1 MRLHRAVIAAVG
13 AFALFTAFPAS
24 ASAAGGTLHYVN
36 VNGDDF
42 ATDNPVNGE
51 CYLLVSG
58 AVHVDNG
65 TDTTATV
72 FADHGCEE
80 ILGSP
85 LAPGTARDFGV
96 PVPHSVM
103 FN

>member
-1 MRLHRAVIAAVG
+1 MRLPRTVVAVLG
-13 AFALFTAFPAS
+13 ALALVTTLPTS
-24 ASAAGGTLHYVN
+24 ASAANGTLHYVN

-42 ATDNPVNGE
+42 STDNPVNGE

-72 FADHGCEE
+72 YADHGCEE
-80 ILGSP
+80 PLGPP
-85 LAPGTARDFGV
+85 LAPFSARDFGA

-103 FN
+103 FT

>member
-1 MRLHRAVIAAVG
+1 MRLHRTVVAVLGALALVTALPTSANAA
-13 AFALFTAFPAS
+13 S
-24 ASAAGGTLHYVN
+24 GTLHYVN

-42 ATDNPVNGE
+42 STDSPVNGE

-58 AVHVDNG
+58 AAHVDNG

-80 ILGSP
+80 ILGP
-85 LAPGTARDFGV
+85 PVPPGTARDFGAT
-96 PVPHSVM
+96 VPHSVM

>member
-1 MRLHRAVIAAVG
+1 MRPHRTVVAVLG
-13 AFALFTAFPAS
+13 ALALVTALPTS
-24 ASAAGGTLHYVN
+24 ASAANGTLHYVN

-42 ATDNPVNGE
+42 STDNPVNGE

-58 AVHVDNG
+58 AAHVDNG

-72 FADHGCEE
+72 FGDHGCEE
-80 ILGSP
+80 ILGPP
-85 LAPGTARDFGV
+85 LPPGTARDFGA
-96 PVPHSVM
+96 PVPHSVL